1 MAGIYDE
8 NPLSTRRTASRVRL
22 SVRSISATRLRPER
36 NLPSPDGIILTEPT
50 MGSKASNFFQSD
62 RPESGGADKDM
73 QREKSGLL
81 EIDKERFAAEQQE
94 REASRKEE
102 DVRKGK

>member
-1 MAGIYDE
+1 
-8 NPLSTRRTASRVRL
+8 
-22 SVRSISATRLRPER
+22 
-36 NLPSPDGIILTEPT
+36 

-81 EIDKERFAAEQQE
+81 ELDKERFAAEQQKRDVQRRDEDRE
-94 REASRKEE
+94 REEK
-102 DVRKGK
+102 

>member
-1 MAGIYDE
+1 
-8 NPLSTRRTASRVRL
+8 
-22 SVRSISATRLRPER
+22 
-36 NLPSPDGIILTEPT
+36 

-81 EIDKERFAAEQQE
+81 DLDKERFAAEQQKRDEE
-94 REASRKEE
+94 RREEDRKE
-102 DVRKGK
+102 K

>member
-1 MAGIYDE
+1 
-8 NPLSTRRTASRVRL
+8 
-22 SVRSISATRLRPER
+22 
-36 NLPSPDGIILTEPT
+36 

-81 EIDKERFAAEQQE
+81 EIDKERFAAEQQKRDE
-94 REASRKEE
+94 QRREE
-102 DVRKGK
+102 DRETK